1 MAGGT
6 GVTTS
11 TGSGSNVLNTS
22 PTLVTPLLGTPT
34 SGTLTNCT
42 GLPISSGVSGLGTGV
57 ATFLGTPT
65 SANLATAVTDETG
78 SGSLVFAT
86 SPTLVTP
93 LLGTPASGNLANCTG
108 YPSGSLSGTVAIA
121 NGGTGQTTAAAA
133 FNALNPMT
141 TTGDLIYEASAS
153 TAARLPIGTSG
164 QVLTVSGG
172 VPAWAAAPGSS
183 TLNITD
189 FTATAGQTS
198 FTLTYTVGLVEG
210 VYRNGIK
217 LGTADYTA
225 TSGTAI
231 VLSTGAIVGDLI
243 QVVYFTAVAVTNVVN
258 TISFGSTG
266 LTPST
271 ASTGAVTVAGTLGVA
286 NGGTGATSATAYAVL
301 CGGTTSTGAYQSV
314 ASVGTSGQVLTS
326 NGAGALPTFQNAAGA
341 TITGTTTN
349 GTYYVVGTTSTSG
362 SLTTASISNTNAV
375 SYNASTG
382 ALTAVSM
389 VSSSDERLKSNIQTL
404 TNAVQTVENLRGVS
418 YLRNDRPEIGVIAQE
433 VEKVLPMLVHENE
446 EGYKSVAYGNMVG
459 LLIEAVKELSAE
471 VKALK
476 AELNK

>member
-1 MAGGT
+1 
-6 GVTTS
+6 
-11 TGSGSNVLNTS
+11 
-22 PTLVTPLLGTPT
+22 
-34 SGTLTNCT
+34 
-42 GLPISSGVSGLGTGV
+42 
-57 ATFLGTPT
+57 
-65 SANLATAVTDETG
+65 
-78 SGSLVFAT
+78 
-86 SPTLVTP
+86 
-93 LLGTPASGNLANCTG
+93 
-108 YPSGSLSGTVAIA
+108 
-121 NGGTGQTTAAAA
+121 
-133 FNALNPMT
+133 
-141 TTGDLIYEASAS
+141 
-153 TAARLPIGTSG
+153 
-164 QVLTVSGG
+164 
-172 VPAWAAAPGSS
+172 
-183 TLNITD
+183 
-189 FTATAGQTS
+189 
-198 FTLTYTVGLVEG
+198 
-210 VYRNGIK
+210 
-217 LGTADYTA
+217 
-225 TSGTAI
+225 
-231 VLSTGAIVGDLI
+231 LI

-362 SLTTASISNTNAV
+362 SLTTASISNTNVV

-382 ALTAVSM
+382 ALTAVSH
-389 VSSSDERLKSNIQTL
+389 VSSSDERLKSDIQTL

-418 YLRNDRPEIGVIAQE
+418 YLRNDKPEIGVIAQE
-433 VEKVLPMLVHENE
+433 VEKILPMLVQEDP
-446 EGYKSVAYGNMVG
+446 EGYKTVAYGNMVG